1 MITVDSAS
9 LQKAQRINDS
19 IARNPTFS
27 FDTPRFLTAYAE
39 TTFPLAFFVSN
50 QTANTTLNVTLDNAR
65 SFFQDHKYPDGFYRR
80 QGPYDFDQ
88 VSVMFSKVL
97 ALVRVPPG
105 YNDGVG
111 NYIVNTADPGTVR
124 RSRVS
129 GRAPVFA
136 CTDVALDMLC
146 IPTAAESDRRDIP
159 EPDIRT

>member
-1 MITVDSAS
+1 MITVESAS

-50 QTANTTLNVTLDNAR
+50 QTANTTLGVTLDNAR

-80 QGPYDFDQ
+80 QAPYDFNE
-88 VSVMFSKVL
+88 VSVLLNMVFD
-97 ALVRVPPG
+97 LVRVSPG

-111 NYIVNTADPGTVR
+111 NYIVNEADPGTVR
-124 RSRVS
+124 RFRLS

-146 IPTAAESDRRDIP
+146 IPTTGESDRRDIP

>member
-1 MITVDSAS
+1 MITVESAS

-80 QGPYDFDQ
+80 QGTYDFDQ
-88 VSVMFSKVL
+88 VSVVFGEVFN
-97 ALVRVPPG
+97 LVGVPPG

-124 RSRVS
+124 RLS
-129 GRAPVFA
+129 GCAPVFT
-136 CTDVALDMLC
+136 CTDARL
-146 IPTAAESDRRDIP
+146 RRAMHTN
-159 EPDIRT
+159 IR